1 MERSVTK
8 KHHQHLLLELQL
20 KFSILVIKRDANLFR
35 LIKKVATGLTRER
48 VGDFL
53 FAHSVK
59 SNNSEKE
66 LKTTKSLT
74 FISIES
80 PYAFC

>member
-1 MERSVTK
+1 MPIFLDLLRK
-8 KHHQHLLLELQL
+8 LLLVWL
-20 KFSILVIKRDANLFR
+20 
-35 LIKKVATGLTRER
+35 ER

-53 FAHSVK
+53 FARSVK
-59 SNNSEKE
+59 SYNSEKE

-74 FISIES
+74 FISIIS